1 MDALIT
7 MGIATLAALI
17 MLGLLAFAVHR
28 NARSRSRD
36 DEGAG
41 ERKHCPFCGKAKS
54 RGDREDSVGDGPEA
68 PGR

>member
-1 MDALIT
+1 

-28 NARSRSRD
+28 NSRSRSRD

-41 ERKHCPFCGKAKS
+41 EREHCPFCGKAKS
-54 RGDREDSVGDGPEA
+54 RGDREDGAVNGSED